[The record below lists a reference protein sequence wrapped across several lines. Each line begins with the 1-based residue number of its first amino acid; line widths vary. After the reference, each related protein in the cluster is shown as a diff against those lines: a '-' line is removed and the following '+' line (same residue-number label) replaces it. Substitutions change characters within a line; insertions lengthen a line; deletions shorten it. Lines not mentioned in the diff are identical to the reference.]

1 MTYQK
6 LRGIDFFKVIHSEK
20 KAREWIWKTRF
31 PDSGFQCRSCAH
43 TDFFPHYTRPEVRTC
58 KKCRIETRLRAGTI
72 FEASK
77 LPLLVWLRAIHLLMQ
92 GKRGISALELQRV
105 LKIKSYYTAWQM
117 LHKIRAALRDR
128 DERYKLRGLVE
139 LDGTCFGRRKRGNQ
153 KSVLIAIESK
163 DWVDEKKR
171 TKVGAGFAKVTVT
184 PETRETIQPFV
195 DQALEK
201 GSWVNTDGKQ
211 SYRELKNVE
220 MDYQTAQ
227 NLIRLDGWLP
237 WVHKFISNAK
247 TWLLGTH
254 HGVEAKY
261 LDRYLAEYTYRFNR
275 RHDPDSLFHRALKA
289 CTLAQPRPAYV
300 LFR

>member
-1 MTYQK
+1 MYER
-6 LRGIDFFKVIHSEK
+6 LSGVEFFRVIDSEK
-20 KAREWIWKTRF
+20 EARDCVWKTRF
-31 PDSGFQCRSCAH
+31 GEKGFECRSCGH
-43 TDFFPHYTRPEVRTC
+43 KDFFPHHTRPEVRTC

-72 FEASK
+72 FESSK
-77 LPLLVWLRAIHLLMQ
+77 LPLLLWLRAIHLQMQ
-92 GKRGISALELQRV
+92 GKRGISALELKRI
-105 LKIKSYYTAWQM
+105 LKMKSYQTAWTL
-117 LHKIRAALRDR
+117 LHKIRAALKDR
-128 DERYKLRGLVE
+128 DERYKLKGLVE
-139 LDGTCFGRRKRGNQ
+139 LDGAYFGQKKTRNQ
-153 KSVLIAIESK
+153 APVLVAVESK
-163 DWVDEKKR
+163 DWVDEKGN
-171 TKVGAGFAKVTVT
+171 TKPKAGFAKVALA

-195 DQALEK
+195 NQAMEK

-211 SYRELKNVE
+211 SYWKLENVE
-220 MDYQTAQ
+220 VDYQTTQ

-254 HGVEAKY
+254 HGIRVKY

-300 LFR
+300 LFG

>member
-1 MTYQK
+1 MTYKK
-6 LRGIDFFKVIHSEK
+6 LSGIDFFKVMNSEK
-20 KAREWIWKTRF
+20 RAREWIWRTRF
-31 PDSGFQCRSCAH
+31 GEAGFRCRDCGEEK
-43 TDFFPHYTRPEVRTC
+43 YYELQTRIEVRTC
-58 KKCRIETRLRAGTI
+58 KGCLKQTRLRAGTI

-92 GKRGISALELQRV
+92 GKRGISALETKRM
-105 LKIKSYYTAWQM
+105 LKLKSYDTTWKM
-117 LHKIRAALRDR
+117 LHKIRVALKDR
-128 DERYKLRGLVE
+128 DERYRLKGLVE
-139 LDGTCFGRRKRGNQ
+139 LDGTCFGRRKSGNQ
-153 KSVLIAIESK
+153 KPVLVAIESK
-163 DWVDEKKR
+163 DWVDER
-171 TKVGAGFAKVTVT
+171 GEAKVGAGFAKVSVT

-195 DQALEK
+195 NQALEK

-211 SYRELKNVE
+211 SYRELENVE
-220 MDYQTAQ
+220 VDYQTSQ
-227 NLIRLDGWLP
+227 NLIALDGWLP

-289 CTLAQPRPAYV
+289 CTLAQPRTACA
-300 LFR
+300 LFG